1 MSCPTIKKKLQGI
14 LKSKTNKTNKQ
25 KTPKYEATDQESE
38 ADMAGVLNLSVQKLK
53 TILINMLRVVMDKVD
68 IMQKQRDNVS
78 WEMEI
83 LRKRKSNF

>member
-53 TILINMLRVVMDKVD
+53 TMINMLRVVMDKVD

-78 WEMEI
+78 
-83 LRKRKSNF
+83 